1 MSLSKSKCLYSNN
14 CVCFLE
20 HAVPLGLAFK
30 ADSRAQT
37 TMGVKYIQVYGTN
50 ANWDQ
55 NPVDAS
61 YNLNGLWSVQTN
73 CCSKKSGGC
82 LLGIEMVGSGSFQ
95 QTTTNHVYILKHIS
109 FGKQWI

>member
-95 QTTTNHVYILKHIS
+95 QSTTNHVYILKHIS
-109 FGKQWI
+109 